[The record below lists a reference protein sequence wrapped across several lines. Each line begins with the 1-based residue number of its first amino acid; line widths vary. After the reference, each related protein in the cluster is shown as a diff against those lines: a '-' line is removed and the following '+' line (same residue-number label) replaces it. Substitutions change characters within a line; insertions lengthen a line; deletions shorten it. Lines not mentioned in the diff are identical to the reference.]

1 MSKTLNVY
9 SRLWSQIYIKKKI
22 KFVKFESKAYWQG
35 GSHMSIEIEMMQ
47 INSFIYLP

>member
-1 MSKTLNVY
+1 MSVLDYGVKY
-9 SRLWSQIYIKKKI
+9 IYKKKI
-22 KFVKFESKAYWQG
+22 KFVKFEIKAYWQG